1 MLHLGAIERNGEI
14 TVSCDGLLSD
24 FQVLYYMH
32 VISTLTEE
40 YFFEVRKNEGG
51 VWTYEY
57 SCHIPKPEELPA
69 HPSCR
74 EFTGVVNEDSLTL
87 EVKGIS
93 FHIFCTFKASI
104 NFSVRKDLSKKSKG
118 KKLRVVTRST
128 SSTLKTNTPT

>member
-40 YFFEVRKNEGG
+40 YFFEVRKYWG

-69 HPSCR
+69 NPSCR
-74 EFTGVVNEDSLTL
+74 EFTGVVHEDSLTL
-87 EVKGIS
+87 QVNG
-93 FHIFCTFKASI
+93 
-104 NFSVRKDLSKKSKG
+104 N
-118 KKLRVVTRST
+118 
-128 SSTLKTNTPT
+128 